1 MHGDITR
8 RGCGFVPKTYNDLY
22 LEARRRF
29 KAAGIS
35 EYSLEA
41 RIILATAAG
50 KTREEF
56 IRDARLYVSSEYE
69 EKVQKLIERRLEG
82 EPVAYITGEWEF
94 YGLPLTI
101 TNGVLIPRSDSEVL
115 VDTALEIMKGREDLR
130 ILDLCAGS
138 GCIGL
143 ALAYSLPGA
152 RVVLAD
158 ISPEAL
164 RVCRLNIIKN
174 NLTQRVTCVR
184 ADVKETP
191 PMLLGSFDMIVC
203 NPPYIPTADIEK
215 LDTSVKDYEPI
226 EALDGGA
233 DGLDFYRC
241 IADAWRKALK
251 PGGYL
256 AVECGIGQAQDVRD
270 IITDGGFMYYR
281 TVKDTQGIERV
292 VVGRAV

>member
-1 MHGDITR
+1 MIS
-8 RGCGFVPKTYNDLY
+8 VPGTYNDLY

-41 RIILATAAG
+41 RIILSTAAG

-69 EKVQKLIERRLEG
+69 EKVRRLIERRLEG

-101 TNGVLIPRSDSEVL
+101 TSGVLIPRSDSEVL
-115 VDTALEIMKGREDLR
+115 VDTAAEILKGREDVR

-143 ALAYSLPGA
+143 ALAQTVPGS

-215 LDTSVKDYEPI
+215 LDASVKDYEPL
-226 EALDGGA
+226 EALDGGE

-241 IADAWRKALK
+241 LADVWRKAVK
-251 PGGYL
+251 PGGSL
-256 AVECGIGQAQDVRD
+256 AVECGIGQAQAVRD
-270 IITDGGFMYYR
+270 IITDGGFMYYK

>member
-1 MHGDITR
+1 VVS
-8 RGCGFVPKTYNDLY
+8 VPKTYNDLY
-22 LEARRRF
+22 LEARKRF

-35 EYSLEA
+35 EYNLEA
-41 RIILATAAG
+41 RLILSAAAG

-69 EKVQKLIERRLEG
+69 KMVQKLIERRLEG

-101 TNGVLIPRSDSEVL
+101 TSGVLIPRSDSEVL
-115 VDTALEIMKGREDLR
+115 VDTAIELLRGQGDLR

-143 ALAYSLPGA
+143 ALARSLPSA

-158 ISPEAL
+158 ISQEAL
-164 RVCRLNIIKN
+164 RVCRLNILKN

-191 PMLLGSFDMIVC
+191 PMLLGNFDMIVC
-203 NPPYIPTADIEK
+203 NPPYIPTSDIEK
-215 LDTSVKDYEPI
+215 LDVSVKNYEPI

-241 IADAWRKALK
+241 LAKVWRRSLK

-256 AVECGIGQAQDVRD
+256 AVECGIGQAQDVVD
-270 IITDGGFMYYR
+270 IITEGGFMHLK
-281 TVKDTQGIERV
+281 TVNDTQGIERV